1 MGFKDLFIVKEENS
15 NSEPT
20 QQKTVAQPSTTKF
33 PTAASEPSKPQSSG
47 LFNFG
52 STPAPTFTPPTA
64 NVSQEHLMKALEVY
78 QNGFDS
84 LNQPG
89 YDFYE
94 FYQAITQGGVD
105 NAQIY
110 PMAFTMA
117 SAMDKS
123 VTKDKLIQTADFY
136 LNEINKV
143 YSDYVAKGNSKKQDL
158 TTQKNNENQALANEL
173 NMMEQ
178 QMEALRTQIFDRQN
192 KLNAIDSKYG
202 PMINEIDSK
211 ILANETAKS
220 QITNSI
226 QQVKNGIINNIK

>member
-1 MGFKDLFIVKEENS
+1 MGFKDLFIVKEEDS
-15 NSEPT
+15 SSEPT
-20 QQKTVAQPSTTKF
+20 QQKPVAQPSTTRF

-52 STPAPTFTPPTA
+52 STPAPTFTPPPT

-84 LNQPG
+84 LNQAG

-94 FYQAITQGGVD
+94 FYQAIMQGGVD

-117 SAMDKS
+117 NAMDKTL
-123 VTKDKLIQTADFY
+123 TKDKLIQTADFY

-143 YSDYVAKGNSKKQDL
+143 YSDYVAKGNGKKQDL
-158 TTQKNNENQALANEL
+158 TLQKNNENQALVNEL
-173 NMMEQ
+173 SMMEQ
-178 QMEALRTQIFDRQN
+178 QMEALRTQIQDRQN
-192 KLNAIDSKYG
+192 KLNAIDTKYG

-211 ILANETAKS
+211 ISANEAAKT